1 MSKFVYFTN
10 AEPTFDGESVA
21 INKDAIVSVF
31 EFNSPTK
38 EISSR
43 TILKGIDGISWQVKE
58 KYLEVVARLNA
69 D

>member
-21 INKDAIVSVF
+21 VNKDAVVSVF
-31 EFNSPTK
+31 ELNSPNK
-38 EISSR
+38 ELSSR
-43 TILKGIDGISWQVKE
+43 TILRGVDGISWQVKE
-58 KYLEVVARLNA
+58 NYLEVVAKLNS

>member
-1 MSKFVYFTN
+1 MAKFVYFTN

-21 INKDAIVSVF
+21 INKDMVASVF
-31 EFNSPTK
+31 ELNSPHK

-43 TILKGIDGISWQVKE
+43 TVLRGVDGISWQVKE
-58 KYLEVVARLNA
+58 NYLEVVARLNA

>member
-21 INKDAIVSVF
+21 VNKDAVVSVF
-31 EFNSPTK
+31 ELNSPNK
-38 EISSR
+38 ELSSR
-43 TILKGIDGISWQVKE
+43 TILRGVDGISRQVKE
-58 KYLEVVARLNA
+58 NNLEDVAKLNS